1 MKKILFIIIF
11 HTTVFAINN
20 PFKVGELLKYSA
32 EWNGIKVGNAELFL
46 SGTELFNDVETYQ
59 ITFTTRTN
67 GLANTLFPIRDRVDV
82 WIDKK
87 ELFTHRIKKD
97 INQSTYKEKID
108 VSFNYDELKAL
119 SNDKSVDID
128 FKARGPYSMFYFLR
142 TIDLVPEKIMSF
154 SSYEGKRIVNYNLKI
169 TGTEIVD
176 SGLGKFSCKV
186 IKPFSEG
193 KELFKNKGDMRIWI
207 SETKERLPIKIQI
220 KIQYGSMTLTLD
232 EIN

>member
-1 MKKILFIIIF
+1 MKKILFIVIF
-11 HTTVFAINN
+11 HATIFAINN

-67 GLANTLFPIRDRVDV
+67 GLANTLFPIQDRVDV

-142 TIDLVPEKIMSF
+142 TIDLIPEKIMSF
-154 SSYEGKRIVNYNLKI
+154 SSYEGKRIVNYNLKM

>member
-11 HTTVFAINN
+11 HTAVFAFNN

-46 SGTELFNDVETYQ
+46 SGTELFNDIETYQ

-142 TIDLVPEKIMSF
+142 TIDLIPEKIMSF
-154 SSYEGKRIVNYNLKI
+154 SSYEGKRIVNYNLKM

-207 SETKERLPIKIQI
+207 SETKERFPIKIQI

>member
-1 MKKILFIIIF
+1 MKKILFTIIF
-11 HTTVFAINN
+11 HTAVFAINT

-32 EWNGIKVGNAELFL
+32 EWNGVKVGNAELFL

-67 GLANTLFPIRDRVDV
+67 GLANTLVPIRDRVDV

-142 TIDLVPEKIMSF
+142 TIDLIPEKIMSF
-154 SSYEGKRIVNYNLKI
+154 SSYEGKRIVNYNLKM

>member
-11 HTTVFAINN
+11 HTAVFAINN

-67 GLANTLFPIRDRVDV
+67 GLANTLFPIQDRVDV

-142 TIDLVPEKIMSF
+142 TIDLIPEKIMSF
-154 SSYEGKRIVNYNLKI
+154 SSYEGKRIVNYNLKM

>member
-1 MKKILFIIIF
+1 MKKILFIIII
-11 HTTVFAINN
+11 HTAVFAINN

-119 SNDKSVDID
+119 SNDKSIDID

-142 TIDLVPEKIMSF
+142 TIDLIPEKIMSF
-154 SSYEGKRIVNYNLKI
+154 SSYEGKRIVNYNLKM

>member
-11 HTTVFAINN
+11 HATLFAVNN

-46 SGTELFNDVETYQ
+46 SGTELFNDIETYQ

-142 TIDLVPEKIMSF
+142 TIDLIPEKIMSF
-154 SSYEGKRIVNYNLKI
+154 SSYEGKRIVNYNLKM

>member
-11 HTTVFAINN
+11 HATVFAINN

-46 SGTELFNDVETYQ
+46 SGTELFNNVETYQ

-119 SNDKSVDID
+119 SNDKSIDID

-142 TIDLVPEKIMSF
+142 TIDLIPEKIMSF
-154 SSYEGKRIVNYNLKI
+154 SSYEGKRIVNYNLKM

>member
-1 MKKILFIIIF
+1 MKKILFTIIF
-11 HTTVFAINN
+11 HTAVFAINT

-142 TIDLVPEKIMSF
+142 TIDLIPEKIMSF
-154 SSYEGKRIVNYNLKI
+154 SSYEGKRIVNYNLKM

>member
-1 MKKILFIIIF
+1 MKKILFIVIF
-11 HTTVFAINN
+11 HATVFAINN

-142 TIDLVPEKIMSF
+142 TIDLIPEKIMSF
-154 SSYEGKRIVNYNLKI
+154 SSYEGKRIVNYNLKM

>member
-1 MKKILFIIIF
+1 MKKILFIVIF
-11 HTTVFAINN
+11 HATVFAINT

-67 GLANTLFPIRDRVDV
+67 GLANTLFPIQDRVDV

-108 VSFNYDELKAL
+108 VTFNYDELKAL

-142 TIDLVPEKIMSF
+142 TIDLIPEKIMSF
-154 SSYEGKRIVNYNLKI
+154 SSYEGKRIVNYNLKM

>member
-11 HTTVFAINN
+11 HTAVFAINN
-20 PFKVGELLKYSA
+20 PFRVGELLKYSA

-46 SGTELFNDVETYQ
+46 SGTELFNDIETYQ

-142 TIDLVPEKIMSF
+142 TIDLIPEKIMSF
-154 SSYEGKRIVNYNLKI
+154 SSYEGKRIVNYNLKM

-186 IKPFSEG
+186 IKPFSKG

>member
-1 MKKILFIIIF
+1 MKKILLIIIF
-11 HTTVFAINN
+11 HTAVFAINN

-46 SGTELFNDVETYQ
+46 SGTELFNDIETYQ

-142 TIDLVPEKIMSF
+142 TIDLIPEKIMSF
-154 SSYEGKRIVNYNLKI
+154 SSYEGKRIVNYNLKM

>member
-11 HTTVFAINN
+11 HKAVFAINN

-46 SGTELFNDVETYQ
+46 SGTELFNDIETYQ

-142 TIDLVPEKIMSF
+142 TIDLIPEKIMSF
-154 SSYEGKRIVNYNLKI
+154 SSYEGKRIVNYNLKM

>member
-1 MKKILFIIIF
+1 MKKILFIVIF
-11 HTTVFAINN
+11 HATVFAINT

-46 SGTELFNDVETYQ
+46 SGTELFNDIETYQ

-142 TIDLVPEKIMSF
+142 TIDLIPEKIMSF
-154 SSYEGKRIVNYNLKI
+154 SSYEGKRIVNYNLKM

>member
-11 HTTVFAINN
+11 HTAVFAINN

-46 SGTELFNDVETYQ
+46 SGTELFNDIETYQ

-128 FKARGPYSMFYFLR
+128 FKARDPYSMFYFLR
-142 TIDLVPEKIMSF
+142 TIDLIPEKIMSF
-154 SSYEGKRIVNYNLKI
+154 SSYEGKRIVNYNLKM

>member
-11 HTTVFAINN
+11 HTAVFAINN

-46 SGTELFNDVETYQ
+46 SGTELFNDIETYQ

-119 SNDKSVDID
+119 SNEKSVDID

-142 TIDLVPEKIMSF
+142 TIDLIPEKIMSF
-154 SSYEGKRIVNYNLKI
+154 SSYEGKRIVNYNLKM

>member
-11 HTTVFAINN
+11 HTAVFAINN

-46 SGTELFNDVETYQ
+46 SGTELFNDIETYQ

-142 TIDLVPEKIMSF
+142 TIDLVPGKIMSF
-154 SSYEGKRIVNYNLKI
+154 SSYEGKRIVNYNLKM

>member
-11 HTTVFAINN
+11 HTAVFAINN

-46 SGTELFNDVETYQ
+46 SGTELFNDIETYQ

-142 TIDLVPEKIMSF
+142 TIDLIPEKIMSF
-154 SSYEGKRIVNYNLKI
+154 SSYEGKRIVNYNLKM

-207 SETKERLPIKIQI
+207 SETML
-220 KIQYGSMTLTLD
+220 
-232 EIN
+232 

>member
-11 HTTVFAINN
+11 HTAVFAINN

-46 SGTELFNDVETYQ
+46 SGTELFNDIETYQ

-142 TIDLVPEKIMSF
+142 TIDLIPEKIMSF
-154 SSYEGKRIVNYNLKI
+154 SSYEGKRIVNYNLKM
-169 TGTEIVD
+169 TGTEIVE

>member
-1 MKKILFIIIF
+1 MKKILFIVIF
-11 HTTVFAINN
+11 HATVFAINT

-142 TIDLVPEKIMSF
+142 TIDLIPEKIMSF
-154 SSYEGKRIVNYNLKI
+154 SSYEGKRIVNYNLKM

>member
-11 HTTVFAINN
+11 HTAVFAINN

-46 SGTELFNDVETYQ
+46 SGTELFNDIETYQ

-67 GLANTLFPIRDRVDV
+67 GLANTLFPIRDKVDV

-142 TIDLVPEKIMSF
+142 TIDLIPEKIMSF
-154 SSYEGKRIVNYNLKI
+154 SSYEGKRIVNYNLKM

>member
-11 HTTVFAINN
+11 HTAVFAINN

-119 SNDKSVDID
+119 SNDKSIDID

-142 TIDLVPEKIMSF
+142 TIDLIPEKIMSF
-154 SSYEGKRIVNYNLKI
+154 SSYEGKRIVNYNLKM

-207 SETKERLPIKIQI
+207 SETKERLPVKIQI

>member
-11 HTTVFAINN
+11 HATVFAINT

-46 SGTELFNDVETYQ
+46 SGTELFNNVETYQ

-108 VSFNYDELKAL
+108 VSFNYDELKAF

-142 TIDLVPEKIMSF
+142 TIDLIPEKIMSF
-154 SSYEGKRIVNYNLKI
+154 SSYEGKRIVNYNLKM

>member
-11 HTTVFAINN
+11 HATVFAINN

-119 SNDKSVDID
+119 SNDKSIDID

-142 TIDLVPEKIMSF
+142 TIDLIPEKIMSF
-154 SSYEGKRIVNYNLKI
+154 SSYEGKRIVNYNLKM

>member
-1 MKKILFIIIF
+1 MKKILFIVIF
-11 HTTVFAINN
+11 HATVFAINN

-32 EWNGIKVGNAELFL
+32 EWNGIKVGSAELFL

-108 VSFNYDELKAL
+108 VTFNYDELKAL

-142 TIDLVPEKIMSF
+142 TIDLIPEKIMSF
-154 SSYEGKRIVNYNLKI
+154 SSYEGKRIVNYNLKM

>member
-1 MKKILFIIIF
+1 MKKILFIVIF
-11 HTTVFAINN
+11 HAAVFAINN

-46 SGTELFNDVETYQ
+46 SGTELFNDIETYQ

-108 VSFNYDELKAL
+108 VSFNYDELKAF

-142 TIDLVPEKIMSF
+142 TIDLIPEKIMSF
-154 SSYEGKRIVNYNLKI
+154 SSYEGKRIVNYNLKM

>member
-1 MKKILFIIIF
+1 MKKILFIVIF
-11 HTTVFAINN
+11 HATIFAINN

-46 SGTELFNDVETYQ
+46 SGTELFNDIETYQ

-142 TIDLVPEKIMSF
+142 TIDLIPEKIMSF
-154 SSYEGKRIVNYNLKI
+154 SSYEGKRIVNYNLKM

>member
-11 HTTVFAINN
+11 HTAVFAINT

-46 SGTELFNDVETYQ
+46 SGTGLFNDVETYQ

-142 TIDLVPEKIMSF
+142 TIDLIPEKIMSF
-154 SSYEGKRIVNYNLKI
+154 SSYEGKRIVNYNLKM

>member
-11 HTTVFAINN
+11 HTAVFAINN

-46 SGTELFNDVETYQ
+46 SGTELFNDIETYQ

-67 GLANTLFPIRDRVDV
+67 GLANTLFPIQDRVDV

-154 SSYEGKRIVNYNLKI
+154 SSYEGKRIVNYNLKM

>member
-11 HTTVFAINN
+11 HTAVFAINN

-46 SGTELFNDVETYQ
+46 SGTELFNNVETYQ

-67 GLANTLFPIRDRVDV
+67 GLANTLFPIQDRVDV

-119 SNDKSVDID
+119 SDDKSVDID

-142 TIDLVPEKIMSF
+142 TIDLIPEKIMSF
-154 SSYEGKRIVNYNLKI
+154 SSYEGKRIVNYNLKM
-169 TGTEIVD
+169 TGTEIVE

>member
-1 MKKILFIIIF
+1 MCIRDR
-11 HTTVFAINN
+11 
-20 PFKVGELLKYSA
+20 
-32 EWNGIKVGNAELFL
+32 WNGIKVGNAELFL

-119 SNDKSVDID
+119 SDDKSVDID

-142 TIDLVPEKIMSF
+142 TIDLIPEKIMSF
-154 SSYEGKRIVNYNLKI
+154 SSYEGKRIVNYNLKM

-220 KIQYGSMTLTLD
+220 KIQYGSMTLTLN

>member
-11 HTTVFAINN
+11 HATVFAINT

-142 TIDLVPEKIMSF
+142 TIDLIPEKIMSF
-154 SSYEGKRIVNYNLKI
+154 SSYEGKRIVNYNLKM

>member
-1 MKKILFIIIF
+1 MKKILFIVIF
-11 HTTVFAINN
+11 HATIFAINN

-142 TIDLVPEKIMSF
+142 TIDLIPEKIMSF
-154 SSYEGKRIVNYNLKI
+154 SSYEGKRIVNYNLKM

>member
-1 MKKILFIIIF
+1 M
-11 HTTVFAINN
+11 
-20 PFKVGELLKYSA
+20 LKYSA

-46 SGTELFNDVETYQ
+46 SGTELFNDIETYQ

-119 SNDKSVDID
+119 SDDKSVDID

-142 TIDLVPEKIMSF
+142 TIDLIPEKIMSF
-154 SSYEGKRIVNYNLKI
+154 SSYEGKRIVSYNLKM

>member
-11 HTTVFAINN
+11 HTAVFAINN

-46 SGTELFNDVETYQ
+46 SGTELFNDIETYQ

-119 SNDKSVDID
+119 SNEKSVDID

-142 TIDLVPEKIMSF
+142 TIDLVPGKIMSF
-154 SSYEGKRIVNYNLKI
+154 SSYEGKRIVNYNLKM

>member
-1 MKKILFIIIF
+1 MKKILFIVIF
-11 HTTVFAINN
+11 HATIFAINN

-46 SGTELFNDVETYQ
+46 SGTELFNNVETYQ

-67 GLANTLFPIRDRVDV
+67 GLANTLFPIQDRVDV

-119 SNDKSVDID
+119 SDDKSVDID

-142 TIDLVPEKIMSF
+142 TIDLIPEKIMSF
-154 SSYEGKRIVNYNLKI
+154 SSYEGKRIVNYNLKM
-169 TGTEIVD
+169 TGTEIVE

>member
-11 HTTVFAINN
+11 HTAVFAINN

-119 SNDKSVDID
+119 SNEKSVDID

-142 TIDLVPEKIMSF
+142 TIDLIPEKIMSF
-154 SSYEGKRIVNYNLKI
+154 SSYEGKRIVNYNLKM

>member
-11 HTTVFAINN
+11 HTAVFAINN

-142 TIDLVPEKIMSF
+142 TIDLIPEKIMSF
-154 SSYEGKRIVNYNLKI
+154 SSYEGKRIVNYNLKM

>member
-1 MKKILFIIIF
+1 M
-11 HTTVFAINN
+11 
-20 PFKVGELLKYSA
+20 LKYSA

-142 TIDLVPEKIMSF
+142 TIDLIPEKIMSF

-169 TGTEIVD
+169 
-176 SGLGKFSCKV
+176 
-186 IKPFSEG
+186 IK
-193 KELFKNKGDMRIWI
+193 DCYCI
-207 SETKERLPIKIQI
+207 
-220 KIQYGSMTLTLD
+220 D
-232 EIN
+232 